1 MSELFV
7 VGLSWRTA
15 KVEIREKLAFRDDEI
30 ADALRALTQQLPVSE
45 ALLISTCNRVEV
57 YGVSSPQTDPTSHVR
72 KFLARQRG
80 SVLAD
85 VSDALYDRSGS
96 DAIRHVFR
104 VASSL
109 DSLVV
114 GEAQILG
121 QLKAAYGTATTVG
134 TAGPVLSRALER
146 AFGVAKRVRTETA
159 VARGAANVS
168 SVAVELASRVFGSLV
183 GKTVLVIGAG
193 KMSALAARHLYTNG
207 ARQIVVTNRSAD
219 KAHALAAEIDGQAK
233 PWDQL
238 ADLLADADVVISST
252 GSRQPILTNDLF
264 KRIAK
269 ARRWKPMVIIDIA
282 VPRDA
287 DPKIADHDGVYL
299 FDIDD
304 LDEVVKANLAERAK
318 AAEHALKIVD
328 HEAAQFEQWLRIQSV
343 VPTIRALRNK
353 FAHVADAEVGKA
365 IEQMTRRELSRDQQR
380 DMIQRVVQLIVNKL
394 LHQPMTVLRSSSPDE
409 ATIRAAIVAE
419 LFGLELSAA
428 PSEASEASDLDLTSE
443 LDSPTDPDSLS
454 APAPAT
460 ASDRATDSNPDD
472 TTAMASA
479 VAIMSRKAQV

>member
-30 ADALRALTQQLPVSE
+30 AETLRALTHQLPVSE

-57 YGVSSPQTDPTSHVR
+57 YGVSSPQTDPTSDVR
-72 KFLARQRG
+72 KFLARQRD
-80 SVLAD
+80 SALAD
-85 VSDALYDRSGS
+85 VADALYDWCGS

-121 QLKAAYGTATTVG
+121 QLKAAYGTATSVG
-134 TAGPVLSRALER
+134 TVGPVLSRALER

-168 SVAVELASRVFGSLV
+168 SVAVELASRVFGSLA

-193 KMSALAARHLYTNG
+193 KMSALAARHLYSNG
-207 ARQIVVTNRSAD
+207 ARHIVVTNRSAD
-219 KAHALAAEIDGQAK
+219 KAHALATQIDGQAK

-252 GSRQPILTNDLF
+252 GSRQPILTHDLF
-264 KRIAK
+264 KRVAK

-287 DPKIADHDGVYL
+287 EPKIADHDGVYL

-304 LDEVVKANLAERAK
+304 LDEVVKANLAERAR
-318 AAEHALKIVD
+318 AADHALKIVD
-328 HEAAQFEQWLRIQSV
+328 HEAAQFEQWLRIQGV

-353 FAHVADAEVGKA
+353 FSHIADAEVGKA
-365 IEQMTRRELSRDQQR
+365 IEQMTRKELSRDQQR
-380 DMIQRVVQLIVNKL
+380 DMMQRVVQLIVNKL

-409 ATIRAAIVAE
+409 ANIRAAIVAE
-419 LFGLELSAA
+419 LFGLELTAGVSD
-428 PSEASEASDLDLTSE
+428 SVDTSDLEPPGDVVIATE
-443 LDSPTDPDSLS
+443 PDSIS
-454 APAPAT
+454 ARDSASSSDGVSDAPDEA
-460 ASDRATDSNPDD
+460 R
-472 TTAMASA
+472 A
-479 VAIMSRKAQV
+479 VASTAEIVSRKAQA